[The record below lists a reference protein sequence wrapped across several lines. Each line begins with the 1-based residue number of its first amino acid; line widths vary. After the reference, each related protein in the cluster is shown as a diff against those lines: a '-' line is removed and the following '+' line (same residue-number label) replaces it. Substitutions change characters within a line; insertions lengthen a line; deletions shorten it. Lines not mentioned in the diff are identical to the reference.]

1 MRSTIKHIAEL
12 AGVSKTTVSF
22 AFNDPAK
29 ISRETYEK
37 IMEIAD
43 REGYVP
49 DPIARTMTT
58 KRVGTIGVLLPQAI
72 QEAFRNPYVAEV
84 LRGIGMVCHQE
95 DLFMTVLPPVKGY
108 LSQAIRNAAVDGFI
122 ALGLETAADITELIR
137 QRRVP
142 FVAIDGD
149 PDSGVINVG
158 IDDTQA
164 AESVMDHILS
174 LGHRKIIILSLKSEG
189 PVPTE
194 EFSSRTVNRRL
205 DGFKRSLGLFGRSL
219 EASDIRIIPVE
230 ATVEAAR
237 DAVFPVLVQEPP
249 TAVVCMGDVAAFG
262 VYEACRNAGLSIPD
276 DISVTGMD
284 DIPFASLIDP
294 PLTTVRQPGI
304 RKGTYAARSIIDM
317 IQGRP
322 AASVV
327 LPTDLLVRSSTARV
341 PL

>member
-72 QEAFRNPYVAEV
+72 QETFRNPYVAEV

-122 ALGLETAADITELIR
+122 ALGLEPAAEITELIR

-149 PDSGVINVG
+149 PDSGVVNVG
-158 IDDTQA
+158 IDDAAA
-164 AESVMDHILS
+164 AESMMDHILS
-174 LGHRKIIILSLKSEG
+174 LGHKRILILSLKSEG

-205 DGFKRSLGLFGRSL
+205 EGFKRSLALYGRNL
-219 EASDIRIIPVE
+219 EEADLRIIPVE

-237 DAVFPVLVQEPP
+237 ESVSPVLVQNPP

-262 VYEACRNAGLSIPD
+262 VYEACRNAGLSIPR

-284 DIPFASLIDP
+284 DIPFASLIYP

-304 RKGTYAARSIIDM
+304 RKGTYAARAIIDM

-327 LPTDLLVRSSTARV
+327 LPTDLVVRSSTAKV
-341 PL
+341 SL